1 MVFVQALANE
11 KGPACACYEL
21 VRRGRLLLCVSP
33 DVVAEA
39 GDVLSHPKVRRKL
52 PALTDKAVEAFL
64 RDVLSR
70 AVMFSHVPE
79 TFKLERD
86 PKDERYINLA
96 LASSAPYL
104 VTWDKDLLDLMDDK
118 GFRLQF
124 PQLTILEPPALLR
137 LFPPTAAEVAP
148 SPAEHGEKT
157 ER

>member
-21 VRRGRLLLCVSP
+21 VRSGRLLLCVSS

-39 GDVLSHPKVRRKL
+39 GDVLSRPKVRRKL
-52 PALTDKAVEAFL
+52 PALTDKAVETFL

-79 TFKLERD
+79 EFKLERD

-96 LASSAPYL
+96 LASTAAYL
-104 VTWDKDLLDLMDDK
+104 VTWDKDLLELMDDK
-118 GFRLQF
+118 GLRRQF
-124 PQLTILEPPALLR
+124 PWLTILEPPALLR
-137 LFPPTAAEVAP
+137 LFPSTSAEITPSTADQ
-148 SPAEHGEKT
+148 GEKT